1 MLELGTQTDKVK
13 QVLPSYEDVILN
25 LMESENLNIKLNK
38 KKSSKEKR
46 ALSSDPGIHPIW
58 LGSSPNTSEANCSE
72 ILKIGGGKSRRM
84 PTSDTPGIR

>member
-38 KKSSKEKR
+38 KKS
-46 ALSSDPGIHPIW
+46 
-58 LGSSPNTSEANCSE
+58 
-72 ILKIGGGKSRRM
+72 LKKK
-84 PTSDTPGIR
+84 